1 MCKSVHYLDVKL
13 VVHGVPRC
21 IVFQFDPS
29 SILRV
34 IYEYSVMSKVT
45 RAYPLLVWRVT
56 LGLQIHVRLVL
67 QYWYCRYPD
76 IAKLYI

>member
-1 MCKSVHYLDVKL
+1 MPPVIMHVHVLCMLMHNPLCKVYAVTIQQPPLYPLLCPVGL
-13 VVHGVPRC
+13 V
-21 IVFQFDPS
+21 FEFDPS

-56 LGLQIHVRLVL
+56 LGL
-67 QYWYCRYPD
+67 PTS
-76 IAKLYI
+76 

>member
-13 VVHGVPRC
+13 VVPGVPRC

-34 IYEYSVMSKVT
+34 IYEYPISKVT

-56 LGLQIHVRLVL
+56 LGLPNSCEVGATGTVGTPI
-67 QYWYCRYPD
+67 
-76 IAKLYI
+76 